1 MDLPVDYCSFFRSP
15 FCFFT
20 RDGPSMT
27 YPVFFASKSAARVS
41 EEASDLSDRR
51 QSQEQDQ
58 HKLHTRGEYYRTRIF
73 SRHC

>member
-1 MDLPVDYCSFFRSP
+1 
-15 FCFFT
+15 
-20 RDGPSMT
+20 MT

-41 EEASDLSDRR
+41 EEASDLSDR

-73 SRHC
+73 FTALLSLQLLPAG